1 MVINNRAV
9 LTKAMK
15 KYADSRKAIQS
26 WVASVEG
33 INPQNFIELRLV
45 FGSANIVGENEIL
58 ICFDIK
64 GNHYRLTAKVI
75 YPNMIFLKEFLTHA
89 EYSKKYKYKGKKNE

>member
-1 MVINNRAV
+1 
-9 LTKAMK
+9 MK
-15 KYADSRKAIQS
+15 KYSDSRKAIQS
-26 WVASVEG
+26 WVASAEG

-45 FGSANIVGENEIL
+45 FGSVDIVGENEIL

-89 EYSKKYKYKGKKNE
+89 EYSKKYKYKGKRK